1 MRRREFIAFV
11 GGAAIALPRG
21 VFAQQPIP
29 VIVFFNSG
37 APSTNAKNVAAF
49 RNGLKEAG
57 LVEGQNLAIEF
68 VWARHLLR
76 FTRQQLTR
84 WVKWMTAQPL
94 PIRLLLG
101 GVGLVFV
108 AVVLVLDPRPG
119 RTADEVAREAGA
131 AVPTIA
137 GDLRA
142 AAEIFDEVWYGGRP
156 ATPQYDALMRQA
168 DDRVRRAEMVVTG
181 GGVPAAAGYQVP
193 R

>member
-68 VWARHLLR
+68 VWAENR
-76 FTRQQLTR
+76 FD
-84 WVKWMTAQPL
+84 
-94 PIRLLLG
+94 
-101 GVGLVFV
+101 GLET
-108 AVVLVLDPRPG
+108 L
-119 RTADEVAREAGA
+119 
-131 AVPTIA
+131 
-137 GDLRA
+137 
-142 AAEIFDEVWYGGRP
+142 AAEVIARGPSVISATLWRRSEPSHRP
-156 ATPQYDALMRQA
+156 QQYRSCSP
-168 DDRVRRAEMVVTG
+168 
-181 GGVPAAAGYQVP
+181 PAAIRSGTDWYQA
-193 R
+193 